1 MAASFLKRKPKEP
14 ERPQRVEI
22 PAVEADPELGLT
34 GGQVHERLAG
44 GWDNRPVEPPGATV
58 QQIIVKNVC
67 TYFNFLFFLLAGCVI
82 AVRQWL
88 NLTFLGPVFC
98 NMFIGIVQDL
108 RVKKKVD
115 NLRIMSA
122 PKCRAVRD
130 GQIVQT
136 EAAALVRDDIAVF
149 GPGDQIPADAVVA
162 AGECHVNEALVTGEA
177 DEIVK
182 RPGDALLSGSFVVSG
197 SCRARLTKVGAD
209 SFVSRLTTE
218 ARQTGSQPQSEMM
231 RSLTSLIKWIGF
243 LVIPLGAVM
252 FIKEY
257 LWLKSPV
264 ADAVTSTVG
273 SIVGMIPE
281 GLYLLTSLAL
291 VASVIRLANRRTL
304 VHDMGCIETLA
315 RVDTLC
321 VDKTGTITEP
331 KMTVDDIV
339 PLQPDRYIADDIRMI
354 MADYVCAMQDDND
367 TMAALRRYFTGQSM
381 QTAIAAMPFRSA
393 KKYGGVSFHTEETY
407 LLGAPDVLLAG
418 RENPYQEQIEGYSAK
433 GCRVLLL
440 GMYDG
445 ALTDETLS
453 AGFLPIAL
461 ILLSNKIRA
470 EAPETFGYFASQGVA
485 VKVISGDNARTVS
498 EVAKRAG
505 IENADRFVDARTL
518 TTEEAIRDAAGKYTV
533 FGRVTPAQ
541 KRSLVQAL
549 KADGHTVAM
558 TGDGVNDV
566 LALKEADCSIA
577 MASGSDVACQV
588 SHIVLLDSNFA
599 SMPSVVAEGR
609 RVINNIE
616 RSASLYLVKNI
627 FSFFLAFFTLFATLP
642 YPFSP
647 AQLTLVSAVTIGIP
661 SFILAMEPNESLVKG
676 KFLRNVLFRALPAAM
691 TDLAMV
697 VGILLFYI
705 AFQLDDTAM
714 ITICT
719 GVMGIVG
726 LMMVHRTCQP
736 YNTIRKVMI
745 VVLGVLFV
753 IAYFGFPTLFS
764 LQELNLQSALILIVF
779 GLLSWPVMKA
789 FCRLNDHMRIRFEA
803 WRAGKTAKA
812 A

>member
-14 ERPQRVEI
+14 DGPQRREI
-22 PAVEADPELGLT
+22 PVLESDAETGLSAA
-34 GGQVHERLAG
+34 QAQERLDG
-44 GWDNRPVEPPGATV
+44 GWGNAPVESPGASV
-58 QQIIVKNVC
+58 REIIAKNVF

-115 NLRIMSA
+115 GLKIMAA

-130 GQIVQT
+130 GQIV
-136 EAAALVRDDIAVF
+136 ELDAAQLVRDDIAVF
-149 GPGDQIPADAVVA
+149 SPGDQIPADAVVA
-162 AGECHVNEALVTGEA
+162 AGECRVNEALVTGEA

-182 RPGDALLSGSFVVSG
+182 KPGERLLSGSFVVSG
-197 SCRARLTKVGAD
+197 SCRARLTAVGAD
-209 SFVSRLTTE
+209 SFVSRLTLE
-218 ARQTGSQPQSEMM
+218 AKQTGSQPQSEMM
-231 RSLTSLIKWIGF
+231 HSLTSLIKWIGF

-257 LWLKSPV
+257 LWLKSPIT
-264 ADAVTSTVG
+264 DAVTSTVG
-273 SIVGMIPE
+273 SIIGMIPE

-291 VASVIRLANRRTL
+291 VAGVVRLAQRKTL
-304 VHDMGCIETLA
+304 VHELGCIETLA

-321 VDKTGTITEP
+321 VDKTGTVTEN
-331 KMTVDDIV
+331 KMIVEDVCPLCDDRFT
-339 PLQPDRYIADDIRMI
+339 LDDIRMI
-354 MADYVCAMQDDND
+354 MADYVYAMQADND
-367 TMAALRRYFTGQSM
+367 TMAALRRYFTGEKTQDA
-381 QTAIAAMPFRSA
+381 TATLPFSSA
-393 KKYGGVSFHTEETY
+393 KKYGGVSFHDEETY

-445 ALTDETLS
+445 ALSDETLS
-453 AGFLPIAL
+453 AGLLPIAL

-470 EAPETFGYFASQGVA
+470 EAPETFGYFAAQGVA

-505 IENADRFVDARTL
+505 IENADRFVDARAL
-518 TTEEAIRDAAGKYTV
+518 TSEEAIREAAGRYTV

-549 KADGHTVAM
+549 KAEGHTVAM

-705 AFQLDDTAM
+705 AFHLDDTAM

-745 VVLGVLFV
+745 VVLAVLFV
-753 IAYFGFPTLFS
+753 IAYFGFPTLFN
-764 LQELNLQSALILIVF
+764 LQKLDLQSALILIVF

-789 FCRLNDHMRIRFEA
+789 FCRLNDHMRARFEA
-803 WRAGKTAKA
+803 WRAAKTAKA